1 MRIFYCR
8 VGWMK
13 KYKGYVDNDRPVNG
27 GKYNK
32 THIGH
37 EVYNFLQHGGEY
49 YGFVQSGNI
58 SIEKLG
64 ATRKDSEVDDVLVVW
79 VSTKPSGGQYIIG
92 WYKNATVYRMLQKAP
107 DSVIAERD
115 LKDYYDYNIF
125 SKDATLLNEN
135 ERKKIIKGMGHYNTW
150 YGDDGET
157 DAEVL
162 RYIDAYE
169 NKQLAEITDIEKG
182 LEQLEGLEKE
192 TIIKGRVNQNK
203 FRDALLKRYQHCC
216 LCQVN
221 DSHFLVAS
229 HIKPWSESS
238 GTEKLDIDNGL
249 LLCPDHDRLF
259 DSGYISFND
268 GGSVIIS
275 DKLTDIN
282 RMMLNIN
289 PGMKIEVTEGN
300 IEYIRYHRENKYKG

>member
-13 KYKGYVDNDRPVNG
+13 KYKGHVDNDRPVNG
-27 GKYNK
+27 GKYNE

-37 EVYNFLQHGGEY
+37 EVYNFFPHNGAY

-58 SIEKLG
+58 GIEKLG
-64 ATRKDSEVDDVLVVW
+64 ATKKDTEIDDVLVVW
-79 VSTKPSGGQYIIG
+79 VSTKPSGGQYIVG
-92 WYKNATVYRMLQKAP
+92 WYKNATVYRVLQKAP
-107 DSVIAERD
+107 DSVMAERD

-135 ERKKIIKGMGHYNTW
+135 ERKKTVKGMGHYNTW
-150 YGDDGET
+150 YGEAEC
-157 DAEVL
+157 DADVL
-162 RYIDAYE
+162 KYIDAFE
-169 NKQLAEITDIEKG
+169 NKQLAEITEIEKG
-182 LEQLEGLEKE
+182 LEQLEGIEKE
-192 TIIKGRVNQNK
+192 TVIKGRVNQNK
-203 FRDALLKRYQHCC
+203 FRDGLLKRYKHCC

-221 DSHFLVAS
+221 DPHFLRAS
-229 HIKPWSESS
+229 HIKPWSESA

-249 LLCPDHDRLF
+249 LLCPNHDLLF
-259 DSGYISFND
+259 DTGYISFND
-268 GGSVIIS
+268 DGSILIS
-275 DKLTDIN
+275 DQIADIN

-300 IEYIRYHRENKYKG
+300 IEYIRDHRENKYKA